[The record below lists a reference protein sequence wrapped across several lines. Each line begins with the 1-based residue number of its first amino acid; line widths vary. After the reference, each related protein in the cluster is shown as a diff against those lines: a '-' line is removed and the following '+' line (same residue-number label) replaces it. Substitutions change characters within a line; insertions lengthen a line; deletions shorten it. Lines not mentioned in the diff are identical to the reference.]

1 MRKLNFVRG
10 GFAPCRR
17 LGLFETLFEHALVI
31 FEDFEYEGSN
41 VEQLLIDDSLTFSMK
56 MDCLASQGRA
66 GSAEDSQ
73 F

>member
-1 MRKLNFVRG
+1 M
-10 GFAPCRR
+10 
-17 LGLFETLFEHALVI
+17 I